1 MKEIVVQSAGN
12 AAQQGNVDVVLVE
25 NLVHMGPRT
34 ANVFGQPCGRG
45 ALLSHDF
52 LDMLPD
58 VHRKSVELISCLKLG
73 VTTPHQ
79 SNKYSTPY
87 YGVNNLSLIGLSS
100 KRTVVI

>member
-34 ANVFGQPCGRG
+34 ANVFGQLGGRS

-73 VTTPHQ
+73 VTTPHIP
-79 SNKYSTPY
+79 NKSFHAVQIRHLTTCPWYVCPQR
-87 YGVNNLSLIGLSS
+87 G
-100 KRTVVI
+100 RW